1 MLQIHSLDKC
11 VIIVIE
17 FFDNEVYMIK
27 VIKQFRFVDWVMV
40 IFILSLIVTE
50 VWIDLKIP
58 DYTML
63 LTQSV
68 ASGTATNEDILTNG
82 GWMLLYSLFS
92 LICTIFCVL
101 LCTRLA
107 STISYRL
114 RAQVYDKVSQFSNR
128 EMRRFSVASLV
139 TRSTNDITQIQM
151 FFAIGLQILIK
162 APIMAVWGISKIST
176 TSIEWTLSTLACVFC
191 IIVFI
196 TILVLICLPKF
207 KKMQILIDNV
217 NNATRENVSG
227 IRVVHAFNA
236 ENYQQG
242 KFEKVN
248 TDLYK
253 TQLFTIKG
261 ISLLMPVITLFMN
274 GLTLAIYWIGAILI
288 NNAPV
293 AERAMI
299 LGNMT
304 AFTQYALLIIMSFI
318 LLVVVFIVL
327 PRAMVA
333 YKRVQEVLS
342 CDISIVEG
350 SATSPARQ
358 GTVEFHNV
366 GLKSDEGNVEI
377 LSDINFDIHKGEH
390 VAIIG
395 ATGSGK
401 TSLIDLIPRFVEASS
416 GAVIVDGINVKD
428 YKMDDLQSRIAVIT
442 QRAILFKGSIKNN
455 IAYGEENSAVDIERV
470 KKAIDIA
477 EAEFIYDLPDQL
489 ETESAQNGTN
499 FSGGQ
504 KQRISIAR
512 AIYKDADIIIF
523 DDSFSALDYK
533 TDLSVRQ
540 NIRKHL
546 PDKTIIIIAQRIG
559 TIKNADKIIVL
570 DEGKIVGIGTHKE
583 LLKNCPTYHQ
593 IALSQLSK
601 EEL

>member
-1 MLQIHSLDKC
+1 
-11 VIIVIE
+11 
-17 FFDNEVYMIK
+17 MIK
-27 VIKQFRFVDWVMV
+27 IIKQFRFIDWMLV

-68 ASGTATNEDILTNG
+68 ASGQATNNDILTNG

-107 STISYRL
+107 STISFRL
-114 RAQVYDKVSQFSNR
+114 REQVYDKVSQFSNC
-128 EMRRFSVASLV
+128 EMRKFSIASLV

-151 FFAIGLQILIK
+151 FFAIGFQILIK
-162 APIMAVWGISKIST
+162 APIMAIWGICKISS
-176 TSIEWTLSTLACVFC
+176 TSIEWTLSTLICVFL
-191 IIVFI
+191 IVVFI

-236 ENYQQG
+236 ENYQQE

-248 TDLYK
+248 TDLFK

-261 ISLLMPVITLFMN
+261 ISLLMPVITLLMN

-293 AERAMI
+293 LERAMI

-318 LLVVVFIVL
+318 LLVVVFIML

-342 CDISIVEG
+342 CKVSIVEG
-350 SATSPARQ
+350 SAPSPERV
-358 GTVEFHNV
+358 GTVEFRNV
-366 GLKSDEGNVEI
+366 GLKSDSGNVEI
-377 LSDINFDIHKGEH
+377 LSNISFTIKKGEH

-401 TSLIDLIPRFVEASS
+401 TSLIDLIPRFTEATS
-416 GAVIVDGINVKD
+416 GAVLVDNMNVKD
-428 YKMDDLQSRIAVIT
+428 YKLDDLQTRVAVIT
-442 QRAILFKGSIKNN
+442 QKAILFKGSIKDN
-455 IAYGEENSAVDIERV
+455 IAYGEEEQSIDKERL
-470 KKAIDIA
+470 KQAIDIA
-477 EAEFIYDLPDQL
+477 EAEFIYDLPDKL
-489 ETESAQNGTN
+489 ETESAQGGTN

-512 AIYKDADIIIF
+512 AIYKNADIIIF

-533 TDLSVRQ
+533 TDLTLRQ
-540 NIRKHL
+540 NIRQHL

-570 DEGKIVGIGTHKE
+570 DNGKIVGMGSHNE
-583 LLKNCPTYHQ
+583 LLKTCPIYNQ

>member
-1 MLQIHSLDKC
+1 
-11 VIIVIE
+11 
-17 FFDNEVYMIK
+17 MIK
-27 VIKQFRFVDWVMV
+27 IFKQFRFIDWMIVL
-40 IFILSLIVTE
+40 FILGLIVVE

-68 ASGTATNEDILTNG
+68 ASGTATNADILTNG
-82 GWMLLYSLFS
+82 GWMLLYSFFS
-92 LICTIFCVL
+92 LISTTFCVL
-101 LCTRLA
+101 LCSYLA

-114 RAQVYDKVSQFSNR
+114 RASVYDKVSQFSNT
-128 EMRRFSVASLV
+128 EMRKFSIPSLV

-151 FFAIGLQILIK
+151 FFAVGFQILIK
-162 APIMAVWGISKIST
+162 APTMAIWGICKISST
-176 TSIEWTLSTLACVFC
+176 AIEWTLATLICVFC
-191 IIVFI
+191 IVTFIAILIV
-196 TILVLICLPKF
+196 ICLPKF
-207 KKMQILIDNV
+207 KKMQTLIDNV
-217 NNATRENVSG
+217 NNATRENVTG

-236 ENYQQG
+236 ENYQEA

-274 GLTLAIYWIGAILI
+274 GLTLVIYWIGAILI
-288 NNAPV
+288 NNADIV
-293 AERAMI
+293 DRAVI

-318 LLVVVFIVL
+318 MLVVVFIML

-342 CDISIVEG
+342 SDISIVDG
-350 SATSPARQ
+350 DSHSPPKM
-358 GTVEFHNV
+358 GTVEFRNV
-366 GLKSDEGNVEI
+366 CLKSDIGNVEI
-377 LSDINFDIHKGEH
+377 LNDITFDIKQGEH

-401 TSLIDLIPRFVEASS
+401 TSLIDLIPRFVDATT
-416 GAVIVDGINVKD
+416 GKVLVDGMNVKN
-428 YKMDDLQSRIAVIT
+428 YKLDDLQERVAVVT
-442 QRAILFKGSIKNN
+442 QKAILFKGSVKSN
-455 IAYGEENSAVDIERV
+455 IAYGHPENSIDET
-470 KKAIDIA
+470 KLNQAISIA
-477 EAEFIYDLPDQL
+477 EGDFIYSLPNGV
-489 ETESAQNGTN
+489 ETESAQGGTN

-533 TDLSVRQ
+533 TDLLVRQ
-540 NIRKHL
+540 NIKKHL
-546 PDKTIIIIAQRIG
+546 PNKTIIIIAQRIG

-570 DEGKIVGIGTHKE
+570 DEGKIVGIGSHKE
-583 LLKNCPTYHQ
+583 LLKTCPIYNQ